1 MKLECPD
8 FEGTATS
15 ATFGGLASTA
25 APAELFVAAI
35 SAGMQASVICIISYA
50 TSMLESSK
58 KLVKPTGDFAVLQL
72 SSTQQ
77 SISYQNLISCHFIEK
92 LLPQD

>member
-35 SAGMQASVICIISYA
+35 SADMQASVICIISCA
-50 TSMLESSK
+50 ISMLESSK
-58 KLVKPTGDFAVLQL
+58 KLVKPAGDFAVLQL

-77 SISYQNLISCHFIEK
+77 SISYQSLTFCHFTEK

>member
-1 MKLECPD
+1 MKLECPG

-25 APAELFVAAI
+25 APAELFAATAI
-35 SAGMQASVICIISYA
+35 SAGMQASVICIVSYA

-58 KLVKPTGDFAVLQL
+58 KLVKPTEGLAVLQL
-72 SSTQQ
+72 S
-77 SISYQNLISCHFIEK
+77 
-92 LLPQD
+92 